1 MWVENG
7 EIVAP
12 LNVMRLDDSIYRFF
26 GSELEALTAERDF
39 IIDATSYG
47 RRSVDSMRLP
57 GALVRDFRFTL
68 YRILRNVAKRLR

>member
-1 MWVENG
+1 
-7 EIVAP
+7 
-12 LNVMRLDDSIYRFF
+12 MRLDDSIYRFF

-39 IIDATSYG
+39 IIDAASYG

-68 YRILRNVAKRLR
+68 